1 MPDPLPHRETC
12 PECSQEFSA
21 RGLPSHRRQRHGTGV
36 KAPLPAQVPE
46 STASDILS
54 ALQLLR
60 GAVAK
65 IDERIGDVE
74 ASTQHRETPA
84 QELQRLERELAL
96 LLVQIGRLQHPA
108 NALEPAAPLPMA
120 ELARLRLDQ
129 ARLVFRI
136 DELKTGSPNAERF
149 LT

>member
-1 MPDPLPHRETC
+1 MPDESPQPEIC
-12 PECSQEFSA
+12 PECGKAFSA

-36 KAPLPAQVPE
+36 KAPLPAAVPE
-46 STASDILS
+46 STATEIMS

-60 GAVAK
+60 GAVAR

-84 QELQRLERELAL
+84 QEMVRLERELAL

-108 NALEPAAPLPMA
+108 NDVEPAAPLPMG
-120 ELARLRLDQ
+120 ELSRLRLEQ

-136 DELKTGSPNAERF
+136 DELKTGSPNSERF

>member
-1 MPDPLPHRETC
+1 MHPESSQRVPC
-12 PECSQEFSA
+12 PECGAQFSP
-21 RGLPSHRRQRHGTGV
+21 RGLASHRRQRHGLV
-36 KAPLPAQVPE
+36 VQAPVPAPVAE
-46 STASDILS
+46 SAANDILS

-60 GAVAK
+60 GAVAR

-74 ASTQHRETPA
+74 ASTQHRESPA
-84 QELQRLERELAL
+84 QELTRLERELAL

-108 NALEPAAPLPMA
+108 NSTEPAAPLPTT
-120 ELARLRLDQ
+120 ELSRLRLDQ

-136 DELKTGSPNAERF
+136 EELKTGAPNAERF

>member
-1 MPDPLPHRETC
+1 MLPESSNRIPC
-12 PECSQEFSA
+12 PECGAQFSA
-21 RGLPSHRRQRHGTGV
+21 RGLASHRRQRHGLV
-36 KAPLPAQVPE
+36 VQAPLPAPVPE
-46 STASDILS
+46 STANDILS

-60 GAVAK
+60 GAVAR

-84 QELQRLERELAL
+84 QELSRLERELAL

-108 NALEPAAPLPMA
+108 NSTEPAAPLPTT
-120 ELARLRLDQ
+120 ELSRLRLDQ

-136 DELKTGSPNAERF
+136 EELKTGAPNAERF

>member
-1 MPDPLPHRETC
+1 MPDDLPHRETC
-12 PECSQEFSA
+12 PECGQEFSA
-21 RGLPSHRRQRHGTGV
+21 RGLPSHRRQRHGTGIRV
-36 KAPLPAQVPE
+36 PPPAAVPE

-60 GAVAK
+60 GAVAR
-65 IDERIGDVE
+65 IDERIGEVE
-74 ASTQHRETPA
+74 ATTQHRESPA
-84 QELQRLERELAL
+84 QELQRLERELAV

-108 NALEPAAPLPMA
+108 NAAEPAAPLPTG
-120 ELARLRLDQ
+120 ELARLRLEQ

-136 DELKTGSPNAERF
+136 DELKTGSPNSERF

>member
-1 MPDPLPHRETC
+1 MSPESSNRVPC
-12 PECSQEFSA
+12 PECGAQFSP
-21 RGLPSHRRQRHGTGV
+21 RGLASHRRQRHGIV
-36 KAPLPAQVPE
+36 QAPLPAAPE
-46 STASDILS
+46 TPTSEILS

-60 GAVAK
+60 GAVER
-65 IDERIGDVE
+65 IDERIGEVE
-74 ASTQHRETPA
+74 ASSQHRETPA

-108 NALEPAAPLPMA
+108 NQPGEPAAPLPTT

-129 ARLVFRI
+129 VRLVYRI
-136 DELKTGSPNAERF
+136 EELKTGTPNAERF